1 MLTVKQIEAHRY
13 GKGPERLS
21 DGNGLYIRTYKSGR
35 KSFQTRIAS
44 SGKMKWIT
52 LGSYPQMSLKEARV
66 QAAIAKSGEAAEQQA
81 AVPDTSVAPKPT
93 SRRTGPEREPTLKE
107 VAESWFETKKAGLSN
122 GKHIHQN
129 WRTLETYVFP
139 TLGDMPISEI
149 RRKDIIATFHP
160 IWRSKN
166 ETASRT
172 LNRLKE
178 VLEQACT
185 LEIIEH
191 NPAVFSTKSAFGRVI
206 RVVKHHKALDWSNV
220 PDFYTWL
227 QQHDCDEDLRQM
239 ILAML
244 LSAKRTKE
252 VRFVAWQDLDLRSRI
267 WTSRPEH
274 MKMRREHR
282 IPVSNQLEAV
292 LRNMAILN
300 GVDDATVGSFRASQP
315 LPVFVRSTTKSGVID
330 ENRACREIQKFEAGI
345 TGHGLRSAFRTW
357 ARKQGCYAEDL
368 MEQALAH
375 QKDSLV
381 AAYFREDLLEERRQM
396 MQDWADY
403 VTDGEDL
410 PALKIVRRT

>member
-35 KSFQTRIAS
+35 KSFQTRVAA

-52 LGSYPQMSLKEARV
+52 LGSYPQMSLKEARI
-66 QAAIAKSGEAAEQQA
+66 QAAIAKSGDAGDQPAAA
-81 AVPDTSVAPKPT
+81 PDTSVATKAT
-93 SRRTGPEREPTLKE
+93 SRPAGPKAGPTLKE
-107 VAESWFETKKAGLSN
+107 VAANWFETKKAGLSN

-129 WRTLETYVFP
+129 WRSLETYVFP

-149 RRKDIIATFHP
+149 RRKDIIATFQP
-160 IWRSKN
+160 IWRTKN

-191 NPAVFSTKSAFGRVI
+191 NPAIFSTKSAFGRVI

-220 PDFYTWL
+220 PDFYKWL

-252 VRFVAWQDLDLRSRI
+252 VRFVAWQDLDLASGI

-282 IPVSNQLEAV
+282 IPVSIQLQAV
-292 LRNMAILN
+292 FQNMAILN
-300 GVDDATVGSFRASQP
+300 GIDHDTLSAFRSSQF
-315 LPVFVRSTTKSGVID
+315 LPVFARSTTKSGVID
-330 ENRACREIQKFEAGI
+330 ENRACREIQKFEDGI

-357 ARKQGCYAEDL
+357 ARKQRCYAEDL

-403 VTDGEDL
+403 VTGGEDL
-410 PALKIVRRT
+410 QALKVARRT